1 MKLLYRF
8 LRFPTFYK
16 ILLANSVIVI
26 VSVIL
31 GFQVGI
37 SHAQDVVDNP
47 NWDIVVIFSMT
58 GIGIVIAFGVNFLVL
73 KAALL
78 PISRLQE
85 AARRVRNGDLSARVD
100 KVTLS
105 DTSLD
110 QLVEA
115 FNAMLDSVERNQRQS
130 QMLSGQILQAQEE
143 ERKRVARELHD
154 ETAQALTALLV
165 RLRLLAKAGTL
176 EEAQSRVAELR
187 ELTARALEE
196 VRRLALELRCA
207 VLDDLG
213 LVAALGSYVDEYNDR
228 YDIQANLE
236 CSDINRRLPPQTEL
250 ALYRVVQE
258 ALTNVAR
265 HAKANNVWVRLH
277 LLEDGWIYLT
287 VEDDG
292 QGFDV
297 EKVVS
302 RRNGGLGLF
311 GMRERIALL
320 GGEFWIDSAP
330 GKHTTIRAC
339 VPAAVRSARL

>member
-1 MKLLYRF
+1 MRLVYKF

-16 ILLANSVIVI
+16 ILIANSLIVTASVIV
-26 VSVIL
+26 
-31 GFQVGI
+31 GFQLGI
-37 SHAQDVVDNP
+37 YHARQSTGNP
-47 NWDIVVIFSMT
+47 NWNLILTFTAI
-58 GIGIVIAFGVNFLVL
+58 GIGMGFWFNFLVL

-85 AARRVRNGDLSARVD
+85 AARRARGGDLSARVD

-105 DTSLD
+105 DPSLD
-110 QLVEA
+110 NLVEA

-165 RLRLLAKAGTL
+165 RLRLLSKAATL
-176 EEAQSRVAELR
+176 EEAKGRVAELR

-196 VRRLALELRCA
+196 VRRLALELRST

-213 LVAALGSYVDEYNDR
+213 LVAALGSYVDEYNSR
-228 YDIQANLE
+228 YTVRASLE
-236 CSDINRRLPPQTEL
+236 CSEINRRLPPQVEL

-265 HAKANNVWVRLH
+265 HADANNVWVRLQF
-277 LLEDGWIYLT
+277 LDDGWAYLT

-292 QGFDV
+292 RGFDV
-297 EKVVS
+297 ETVLS

-311 GMRERIALL
+311 GMRERVALL

-330 GKHTTIRAC
+330 GKHTVLRAC
-339 VPAAVRSARL
+339 VPLGGKSSRL